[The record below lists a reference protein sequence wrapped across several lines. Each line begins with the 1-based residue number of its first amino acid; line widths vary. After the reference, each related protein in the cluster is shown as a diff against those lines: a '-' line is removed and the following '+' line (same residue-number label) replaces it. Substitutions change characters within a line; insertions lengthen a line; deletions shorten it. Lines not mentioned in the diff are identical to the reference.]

1 MIVTTTPSIEGKP
14 IVEYKGLVSATAI
27 HGIHVGKDF
36 LAAGRNLVG
45 GRSKTY
51 ENELDK
57 GQAEAM
63 AELESAAAGLGA
75 NAIVGVTLDHE
86 ALGQSG
92 NMLMISVTGMAVVVQ

>member
-1 MIVTTTPSIEGKP
+1 MIVTTTPTIEGRP
-14 IVEYKGLVSATAI
+14 IREYKGLVSATAI

-51 ENELDK
+51 ENELDR
-57 GQAEAM
+57 GQSEAM
-63 AELESAAAGLGA
+63 AELEAAAATLGA
-75 NAIVGVTLDHE
+75 DAVVGVRLDIE

-92 NMLMISVTGMAVVVQ
+92 NMLMVSATGTAVVLG